1 MSSPFVGQIMIFAGN
16 SAPPGWALCNGQLL
30 SVAENEQLFNL
41 IGTTYGGDH
50 SMFAVP
56 DLRGRV
62 PIGQGQGRGRQ
73 PYQIGQTV
81 GSESVQLTT
90 AQLPPH
96 GHIVSAVDGP
106 GNCNIPAGDTLLSSL
121 GGQAASGE
129 FRDPGLCSARQRD
142 GAASKF
148 GRHERRQS
156 AARQQAALPGV
167 QFLHRSVGRV
177 SDPPTARA
185 GKTHE
190 CIHRADRHLRLQ
202 LRACSAGRSARAR

>member
-1 MSSPFVGQIMIFAGN
+1 MSSPFAGQIMIFAGN

-30 SVAENEQLFNL
+30 SAAENAQLFNL

-62 PIGQGQGRGRQ
+62 PIGQGQGRGLQ

-81 GSESVQLTT
+81 GAESVHLTT
-90 AQLPPH
+90 AQLPLH
-96 GHIVSAVDGP
+96 GHVVSAVDGP

-129 FRDPGLCSARQRD
+129 FQTPAYAPPGSETALHPNSVGMSGGSQPHD
-142 GAASKF
+142 N
-148 GRHERRQS
+148 RQS
-156 AARQQAALPGV
+156 FLIFNFCIALSG
-167 QFLHRSVGRV
+167 
-177 SDPPTARA
+177 A
-185 GKTHE
+185 
-190 CIHRADRHLRLQ
+190 
-202 LRACSAGRSARAR
+202 